1 MVLCQADTNKN
12 GELTPAE
19 FLAYKRN
26 DMSGT
31 LLECL
36 PTGCDPDEFLAML
49 ERVFSGFSKINKNNT
64 F

>member
-19 FLAYKRN
+19 VLAYKRN

-31 LLECL
+31 LLKCL
-36 PTGCDPDEFLAML
+36 PTGCDPDEFLAMAKK
-49 ERVFSGFSKINKNNT
+49 VFSKINQNNT